1 MYKYDIYSTII
12 SSVLSFCTQTE
23 FLQIANVTI
32 IMPLTIVN
40 GAWKRY
46 PDYNRVKKGENI
58 HPYWPWPEKSNNDI
72 IYRFTVCQLN
82 DKLPVGIL

>member
-1 MYKYDIYSTII
+1 
-12 SSVLSFCTQTE
+12 
-23 FLQIANVTI
+23 
-32 IMPLTIVN
+32 MPLTIVN

-72 IYRFTVCQLN
+72 TYRFTVCQLN